1 MASEGAALLLDVEMD
16 GVHRAAQGEL
26 EDGRTRQLRRGGAG
40 QRQRRLRR

>member
-16 GVHRAAQGEL
+16 GVLRAAQGEL
-26 EDGRTRQLRRGGAG
+26 ADGRTRQLRRGGAG